1 MRNKYKFF
9 ADMGGETIEF
19 PVNPKEYTISYPAD
33 HKTYNILDVGEIVVP
48 RLPSLMEV
56 SWESYFPG
64 SGNDPLIYGHDWS
77 EPGDYVESILD
88 ARDNKEICD
97 LVISRYDARGSRMY
111 DTNISAL
118 IDSFETTEKGG
129 EAGDVYYK
137 IKFKEYRNYAPIK
150 ITLPQPEQPATGD
163 VQVEEQPRPLSA
175 APELR
180 VGATVIA
187 NGTYFSSSYG
197 DKPTGT
203 ANNLTTTVSRIIPD
217 ASRAYPILI
226 GGSRGWIKADQLQV
240 TG

>member
-1 MRNKYKFF
+1 MRNRYKFF
-9 ADMGGETIEF
+9 ADIGGDTIEF

-33 HKTYNILDVGEIVVP
+33 HKTYDILDIGEIIVP

-56 SWESYFPG
+56 SWDSYFPG
-64 SGNDPLIYGHDWS
+64 NSDDPLIYGHDWM
-77 EPGDYVESILD
+77 EPGDYVEAIKD
-88 ARDNKEICD
+88 AMDNQEICD
-97 LVISRYDARGSRMY
+97 LVISRYNAGGSRMY
-111 DTNISAL
+111 DTNISAV
-118 IDSFETTEKGG
+118 IADFETTEKGG

-150 ITLPQPEQPATGD
+150 IPLQNNNNTDSSSTSPNSQRAESPA
-163 VQVEEQPRPLSA
+163 L
-175 APELR
+175 ELR

-187 NGTYFSSSYG
+187 NGTYYSSSYG

-203 ANNLTTTVSRIIPD
+203 ANNLSTVVSRIIPD
-217 ASRAYPILI
+217 ASRPYPILI

>member
-9 ADMGGETIEF
+9 ADMGGDTIEF
-19 PVNPKEYTISYPAD
+19 PVNPKEYSISYPSD
-33 HKTYNILDVGEIVVP
+33 NKTYNVLDIGEIVVP

-64 SGNDPLIYGHDWS
+64 DSDDPLIYGHDWTDP
-77 EPGDYVESILD
+77 EDYVEAIID
-88 ARDNKEICD
+88 ARDNQEICD
-97 LVISRYDARGSRMY
+97 LVISRYDARGSKMF
-111 DTNISAL
+111 DTNISAV

-137 IKFKEYRNYAPIK
+137 IKFKEYRDFAPLKASLPQNNAQGTDTIK
-150 ITLPQPEQPATGD
+150 IDDEQ
-163 VQVEEQPRPLSA
+163 RPLSA
-175 APELR
+175 TPELR

-203 ANNLTTTVSRIIPD
+203 ANNLSTTVSRIIPD
-217 ASRAYPILI
+217 ASRPYPILI

>member
-9 ADMGGETIEF
+9 ADVGGDTIEF

-33 HKTYNILDVGEIVVP
+33 HKTYDILDIGEIVNP
-48 RLPSLMEV
+48 RLPSLVEV

-64 SGNDPLIYGHDWS
+64 NSDDPLIYGHDWK
-77 EPGDYVESILD
+77 EPGDYVEEIKE
-88 ARDNKEICD
+88 AMDNKEICD
-97 LVISRYDARGSRMY
+97 LVISRYDASGSRMY
-111 DTNISAL
+111 DTNISAV

-150 ITLPQPEQPATGD
+150 IPLPQTAQSSQI
-163 VQVEEQPRPLSA
+163 VQIEEQPRPLSST
-175 APELR
+175 PELR
-180 VGATVIA
+180 VGASVIA

-203 ANNLTTTVSRIIPD
+203 ANNLSTTVSRIIPD
-217 ASRAYPILI
+217 ASRPYPILI

>member
-9 ADMGGETIEF
+9 ADIGGDTIEF
-19 PVNPKEYTISYPAD
+19 PVNPKEYTISYPTD
-33 HKTYNILDVGEIVVP
+33 HKTYDILDKGEIIVP

-64 SGNDPLIYGHDWS
+64 NSDDPLIYGHDWT
-77 EPGDYVESILD
+77 EPGDYVEAIKE
-88 ARDNKEICD
+88 AMDNQELCD
-97 LVISRYDARGSRMY
+97 LIISRHNASGSKMY

-118 IDSFETTEKGG
+118 ITEFETTEKGG

-137 IKFKEYRNYAPIK
+137 IQFKEYRNYAPVK
-150 ITLPQPEQPATGD
+150 
-163 VQVEEQPRPLSA
+163 VPLTDNQNTENFSSDEDSTRAASSA
-175 APELR
+175 SELR

-187 NGTYFSSSYG
+187 NGTYYSSSYG

-203 ANNLTTTVSRIIPD
+203 ANNLSTVVSRIIPD
-217 ASRAYPILI
+217 ASRPYPILI

>member
-1 MRNKYKFF
+1 MRNRYKFF
-9 ADMGGETIEF
+9 ADIGGDTIEF

-33 HKTYNILDVGEIVVP
+33 HKTYDILDIGEIIVP

-56 SWESYFPG
+56 SWDSYFPG
-64 SGNDPLIYGHDWS
+64 NSDDPLIYGHDWM
-77 EPGDYVESILD
+77 EPGDYVEAIKD
-88 ARDNKEICD
+88 AMDNQEICD
-97 LVISRYDARGSRMY
+97 LVISRYNAGGSRMY
-111 DTNISAL
+111 DTNISAV
-118 IDSFETTEKGG
+118 IADFETTEKGG

-150 ITLPQPEQPATGD
+150 IPLENNNNTDSSSTSDNSQRAESPA
-163 VQVEEQPRPLSA
+163 L
-175 APELR
+175 ELR

-187 NGTYFSSSYG
+187 NGTYYSSSYG

-203 ANNLTTTVSRIIPD
+203 ANNLSTVVSRIIPD
-217 ASRAYPILI
+217 ASRPYPILI

>member
-9 ADMGGETIEF
+9 ADVGGDTIEF
-19 PVNPKEYTISYPAD
+19 PVNPKEYSISYPSD
-33 HKTYNILDVGEIVVP
+33 NKTYNVLDIGEIVVP

-64 SGNDPLIYGHDWS
+64 DSDDPLIYGHDWS
-77 EPGDYVESILD
+77 DPEDYVEAIID
-88 ARDNKEICD
+88 ARDNQEICD
-97 LVISRYDARGSRMY
+97 LVISRYDARGSKMF
-111 DTNISAL
+111 DTNISAV

-137 IKFKEYRNYAPIK
+137 IKFKEYRDFAPIK
-150 ITLPQPEQPATGD
+150 VSPPLPEQPSQT
-163 VQVEEQPRPLSA
+163 VQINDQPRPLAA

-203 ANNLTTTVSRIIPD
+203 ANNLSTTVSRIIPD
-217 ASRAYPILI
+217 ASRPYPILI

>member
-9 ADMGGETIEF
+9 ADIGGDTIEF
-19 PVNPKEYTISYPAD
+19 PVNPKEYTVSYPAD
-33 HKTYNILDVGEIVVP
+33 HKTYNILDKGEIVVP

-64 SGNDPLIYGHDWS
+64 SSEDPLIYGHDWA
-77 EPGDYVESILD
+77 EPGDYVEAIKD
-88 ARDNKEICD
+88 AMDNKEICD
-97 LVISRYDARGSRMY
+97 LVISRYDARGSRMF
-111 DTNISAL
+111 DTNISAV

-137 IKFKEYRNYAPIK
+137 IKFKEYRDYAPIK
-150 ITLPQPEQPATGD
+150 VALPEASTAETIQI
-163 VQVEEQPRPLSA
+163 EETPRPLSA

-203 ANNLTTTVSRIIPD
+203 ANNLSTTVSRIIPD
-217 ASRAYPILI
+217 ASRPYPILI